1 MRSLLLAQLIAVLFS
16 GLSIADEKPSGPF
29 WTGTL
34 DVGVR
39 ELRFRVETVPNADGS
54 KSQRLVS
61 LDEGGQVFKLD
72 GVRLDDTQ
80 LQFEVKISKGAYA
93 GTLSE
98 NGTVSTGKWKQAGKE
113 FDLVLRKT
121 DTVPVDMPS
130 EAWSGQINTLL
141 QKLTLRFRVYRSD
154 DGSEKVYLD
163 SVTQKTG
170 GFKAKRMVDGDKWT
184 VSVDPLAAKF
194 EGTIN
199 ADKTEIKGKWTQ
211 GGQSLDLTLTPD
223 KSVAEVTVKAPSR
236 PQMPKAPFPY
246 LTEEVTFSNDVDKV
260 QLAGTLTI
268 PKQDKP
274 CPAAILISGSGPQDR
289 DETLVDH
296 KPFWVLADHLTRQGI
311 AVIRFDDRGTGSS
324 TGGFSTATSEDF
336 SRDVEAALAHLL
348 KDARISKNSIGLI
361 GHSEG
366 GLIAPMVAARHQNV
380 SFAVLLAGPGVNGRE
395 ILLSQG
401 HLIMKAAGVTD
412 EAVLK
417 AQKTTQLAMF
427 DALEKATATTT
438 QEELVDAVM
447 ARLAKSLPQEELEK
461 PEVRASITAGIKQI
475 NSPWFRFFLTHE
487 PGPIL
492 EKVICPVLALN
503 GEKDVQ
509 VDPDLNLPAIST
521 ALKKGGNTKFE
532 TIKLPNLN
540 HLFQTC
546 TTGSVA
552 EYQSIEETLSP
563 EMLKKVAV
571 WIREQTSA
579 QK

>member
-1 MRSLLLAQLIAVLFS
+1 MRSLLLALLFAVTFP
-16 GLSIADEKPSGPF
+16 GLSVADEKPSGPF

-34 DVGVR
+34 DVGVC

-72 GVRLDDTQ
+72 GFLLDETQ
-80 LQFEVKISKGAYA
+80 LQFEVKITKGAYV

-98 NGTVSTGKWKQAGKE
+98 NGRVSTGKWKQAGKE
-113 FDLVLRKT
+113 FDLVLRRT
-121 DTVPVDMPS
+121 DTVPVDKPA
-130 EAWSGQINTLL
+130 EAWSGQISTLF
-141 QKLTLRFRVYRSD
+141 QKLTLRVRVYRND

-163 SVTQKTG
+163 SVTQKSG
-170 GFKAKRMVDGDKWT
+170 GIKAQRMIDGDKWT
-184 VSVDPLAAKF
+184 VSVASLAAKF

-199 ADKTEIKGKWTQ
+199 ADKTEIKGKFTQ
-211 GGQSLDLTLTPD
+211 GGQSMDLTLTPE
-223 KSVAEVTVKAPSR
+223 KSVVEETVKAPSR
-236 PQMPKAPFPY
+236 PQTPKAPFPY
-246 LTEEVTFSNDVDKV
+246 LIEEVTFSNDVDKV

-289 DETLVDH
+289 DETLLDH

-311 AVIRFDDRGTGSS
+311 AVLRFDDRGTGSS
-324 TGGFSTATSEDF
+324 TGDFSTATSEDF

-348 KDARISKNSIGLI
+348 KDARISKSSIGLI

-366 GLIAPMVAARHQNV
+366 GLIAPIVAARHQDV
-380 SFAVLLAGPGVNGRE
+380 AFAVLLAGPGVNGRE

-401 HLIMKAAGVTD
+401 QLILKAAGVTD

-417 AQKTTQLAMF
+417 TQKATQLAMF
-427 DALEKATATTT
+427 DALQEATATTT
-438 QEELVDAVM
+438 HEELVAAAM
-447 ARLAKSLPQEELEK
+447 ARLAKSLPPEALEK
-461 PEVRASITAGIKQI
+461 PEMKATISAGIKQI

-492 EKVICPVLALN
+492 EKVLCPVLALN

-509 VDPDLNLPAIST
+509 VDPDLNLPAIRKS
-521 ALKKGGNTKFE
+521 LENGRNKKLE

-546 TTGSVA
+546 TTGSVG

-563 EMLKKVAV
+563 EMLKKVSD
-571 WIREQTSA
+571 WIREKTSA
-579 QK
+579 GK